1 VTDFLENKMD
11 DTLVVAV
18 ESGLGFE
25 LHADE
30 ESVCVSQ
37 DEALVALTWDEAK
50 VLADALI
57 ALVYGED
64 EGEEED
70 EEEYYS
76 YAEDEV

>member
-1 VTDFLENKMD
+1 MD

-30 ESVCVSQ
+30 ECVSVSQ
-37 DEALVALTWDEAK
+37 DEALVVLTWDEAK
-50 VLADALI
+50 VLADSLI
-57 ALVYGED
+57 ALIYGDD
-64 EGEEED
+64 EESEED

-76 YAEDEV
+76 FVEDEE

>member
-30 ESVCVSQ
+30 ECVSVSQ
-37 DEALVALTWDEAK
+37 DEALVVLTWDEAK
-50 VLADALI
+50 TLADALI
-57 ALVYGED
+57 ELVYGAD
-64 EGEEED
+64 EGEDED
-70 EEEYYS
+70 EEYYS
-76 YAEDEV
+76 FTEDEV

>member
-1 VTDFLENKMD
+1 MD
-11 DTLVVAV
+11 DTLVVSV

-57 ALVYGED
+57 ELIYGSDEGED
-64 EGEEED
+64 EDED
-70 EEEYYS
+70 EEYYS
-76 YAEDEV
+76 FTEDEV